1 MTETDRE
8 NVVLIV
14 ICRLTACLFCPPL
27 QRWDHLTK
35 PVWGAHQ
42 LEYMAPDTDIK
53 SLASLSPGTEENKV
67 IIFESVM

>member
-1 MTETDRE
+1 M
-8 NVVLIV
+8 VLIV
-14 ICRLTACLFCPPL
+14 ICFLTACLFWPPL

-35 PVWGAHQ
+35 PVWGAHH

-53 SLASLSPGTEENKV
+53 SLALSPGTEENKV

>member
-1 MTETDRE
+1 MDS
-8 NVVLIV
+8 L
-14 ICRLTACLFCPPL
+14 ALFFM

-35 PVWGAHQ
+35 PVWGNHH
-42 LEYMAPDTDIK
+42 LEYMAPDIDIK